1 MMRQPYDAL
10 MEHAEP
16 LQQHLGEPERPADT
30 LSPTLTPEQMRRL
43 GYRVVDAVVDRLAGR
58 PESAAADWTAPEELI
73 AELGGQVPHA
83 GSDADAALDRM
94 VRALA
99 YKQHLDHPRYF
110 ARVPGPSSYA
120 AILGDWLSTGFNAT
134 ATSWATAPGPS
145 AIEYVVLDWLRSL
158 LGLPE
163 GTDSIMVSG
172 GAMANLTALAAARD
186 AAAGPGVAYLS
197 DQTHSVLP
205 RGLSLLGV
213 PGEDVRILPSDG
225 DSRFDVAALAAAV
238 AADRAAG
245 RRPWLVAATAGTTN
259 TGAIDPLDELA
270 DFSAAQGLWLHVD
283 GAYGGPV
290 ALTDE
295 GRAAMTGLER
305 ADSLVL
311 DPHKW
316 LFQPVDAGCVFIRRP
331 GTLLKTFSVDPEYLT
346 DVTARTGPGDY
357 RNRSPEMTRRARA
370 VKLWLTFTVYGLD
383 QIRAAISTC
392 LDLARYA
399 ETRLRESEH
408 WELVTP
414 AQCGVVTF
422 ALRGADAAEHQA
434 RAAALALDGRAA
446 VTTTTLRGRS
456 VLRLC
461 LINPLTTHEDIDS
474 TLRDLGR
481 SGDA

>member
-1 MMRQPYDAL
+1 MA
-10 MEHAEP
+10 HV
-16 LQQHLGEPERPADT
+16 ERPADT
-30 LSPTLTPEQMRRL
+30 LSPSLTPEQMRRL

-58 PESAAADWTAPEELI
+58 AESAAADWVPAEELI
-73 AELGGQVPHA
+73 ADLGGPVPLA
-83 GSDADAALDRM
+83 GSDTDAALDRM

-186 AAAGPGVAYLS
+186 AAGPGVAYLS

-205 RGLSLLGV
+205 RGLALLGV
-213 PGEDVRILPSDG
+213 PDEDVRILPSDA
-225 DSRFDVAALAAAV
+225 DLRFDLAALAAAV
-238 AADRAAG
+238 TADRARG

-259 TGAIDPLDELA
+259 TGAVDPLGELA
-270 DFSAAQGLWLHVD
+270 DFCAAQGLWLHVD

-290 ALTDE
+290 ALTGE
-295 GRAAMTGLER
+295 GRAAMTGIER

-331 GTLLKTFSVDPEYLT
+331 GTLLETFSVDPEYLT

-383 QIRAAISTC
+383 SIRAAISTC

-399 ETRLRESEH
+399 EEQVRESGH
-408 WELVTP
+408 WDLVTP
-414 AQCGVVTF
+414 AQCGIVTF
-422 ALRGADAAEHQA
+422 ALRGAGAAEHQA
-434 RAAALALDGRAA
+434 RAAALAADGRAA
-446 VTTTTLRGRS
+446 VTTTTLGGRS

-461 LINPLTTHEDIDS
+461 LINPLTTRADIDA
-474 TLRDLGR
+474 TLRELGR
-481 SGDA
+481 SADAG

>member
-1 MMRQPYDAL
+1 
-10 MEHAEP
+10 MEHDEAREFD
-16 LQQHLGEPERPADT
+16 QADT
-30 LSPTLTPEQMRRL
+30 LSPSFTPEQMRRL
-43 GYRVVDAVVDRLAGR
+43 GYRVVDLVVDHLAGR
-58 PESAAADWTAPEELI
+58 GGSAAAHWAPAGDLI
-73 AELGGQVPHA
+73 AELGGPVPRA

-120 AILGDWLSTGFNAT
+120 AILGDWLATGFNAT

-163 GTDSIMVSG
+163 GTDSVMVSG
-172 GAMANLTALAAARD
+172 GATANLTALAAARGV
-186 AAAGPGVAYLS
+186 AGPGVAYLS

-205 RGLSLLGV
+205 RGLRLLGV
-213 PGEDVRILPSDG
+213 PAEDVRILASDEEL
-225 DSRFDVAALAAAV
+225 RFDLPALAAAV

-270 DFSAAQGLWLHVD
+270 DFCAAQGLWLHVD

-295 GRAAMTGLER
+295 GRAAMSGLAR

-331 GTLLKTFSVDPEYLT
+331 GTLLETFSVDPEYLT
-346 DVTARTGPGDY
+346 DVTARSGLGDY

-370 VKLWLTFTVYGLD
+370 VKLWLTFTVYGLER
-383 QIRAAISTC
+383 IRAAISTC

-399 ETRLRESEH
+399 EARLRESEH
-408 WELVTP
+408 WDLVTP
-414 AQCGVVTF
+414 AQCGIVTF

-434 RAAALALDGRAA
+434 RAAALAADGRAA

-461 LINPLTTHEDIDS
+461 LINPLTTCEDVDS
-474 TLRDLGR
+474 TLRALGAP
-481 SGDA
+481 SNTPQD

>member
-1 MMRQPYDAL
+1 MA
-10 MEHAEP
+10 HV
-16 LQQHLGEPERPADT
+16 ERPADT
-30 LSPTLTPEQMRRL
+30 LSPSLTPEQMRRL

-58 PESAAADWTAPEELI
+58 AESAAADWVPAEELI
-73 AELGGQVPHA
+73 ADLGGPVPLA

-186 AAAGPGVAYLS
+186 AAGPGVAYLS

-205 RGLSLLGV
+205 RGLALLGV
-213 PGEDVRILPSDG
+213 PDEDVRILPSDA
-225 DSRFDVAALAAAV
+225 DLRFDLAALAAAV
-238 AADRAAG
+238 TADRARG

-259 TGAIDPLDELA
+259 TGAVDPLGELA
-270 DFSAAQGLWLHVD
+270 DFCAAQGLWLHVD

-290 ALTDE
+290 ALTGE
-295 GRAAMTGLER
+295 GRAAMTGIER

-331 GTLLKTFSVDPEYLT
+331 GTLLETFSVDPEYLT

-383 QIRAAISTC
+383 SIRAAISTC

-399 ETRLRESEH
+399 EEQVRESGH
-408 WELVTP
+408 WDLVTP
-414 AQCGVVTF
+414 AQCGIVTF
-422 ALRGADAAEHQA
+422 ALRGAGAAEHQA
-434 RAAALALDGRAA
+434 RAAALAADGRAA
-446 VTTTTLRGRS
+446 VTTTTLGGRS

-461 LINPLTTHEDIDS
+461 LINPLTTRADIDA
-474 TLRDLGR
+474 TLRELGR
-481 SGDA
+481 SADAG